1 MGVLPLTYTRPKHMP
16 KESIS
21 EASMVSDSESGN
33 NLTNSDGSVKSGKSG
48 SSNGIPESLNFDR
61 IINGGT
67 CPPMT
72 VRDFM
77 NYLIYIEH
85 SAENLQFFLWYRD
98 YVKRFEAASAADKAL
113 APEWT
118 QAMQDDIVHKIRKDN
133 ADKMRSEP
141 QAAAIFKGSDFD
153 KNAQDVTPPP
163 RAATGSNPFGS
174 RPRTG
179 TTATDKDS
187 MHTTS
192 VVPSTMASSY
202 KSQAADA
209 FHSAGAKQP
218 CK

>member
-1 MGVLPLTYTRPKHMP
+1 MGVSISETSNQPIYFCCCQTYIGRVFRCNHLLTTDTMGVLPLTYTRPKHMP

-98 YVKRFEAASAADKAL
+98 SAKGFDRIEPFRLAASNGHHCD
-113 APEWT
+113 
-118 QAMQDDIVHKIRKDN
+118 
-133 ADKMRSEP
+133 
-141 QAAAIFKGSDFD
+141 G
-153 KNAQDVTPPP
+153 
-163 RAATGSNPFGS
+163 
-174 RPRTG
+174 
-179 TTATDKDS
+179 
-187 MHTTS
+187 
-192 VVPSTMASSY
+192 
-202 KSQAADA
+202 
-209 FHSAGAKQP
+209 
-218 CK
+218 